1 MNPELIVTNL
11 LCRVE
16 KRLFSRLAKRSL
28 YNSFKQVAQHLGRSD
43 LLQATSYYRCK
54 MDAKDFQTAKEA
66 MIKKFQ
72 EMGCGW
78 VKKPVE
84 EEMFS

>member
-1 MNPELIVTNL
+1 M

-28 YNSFKQVAQHLGRSD
+28 YDSFKEVALHLGRHD
-43 LLQATSYYRCK
+43 LAQAPSYRHNK
-54 MDAKDFQTAKEA
+54 MAVKDFQAAKAA
-66 MIKKFQ
+66 MIGKFQ
-72 EMGCGW
+72 QMGCGW

>member
-1 MNPELIVTNL
+1 MNL
-11 LCRVE
+11 LYRVE

-28 YNSFKQVAQHLGRSD
+28 YDSFKQVAQHLGRSD
-43 LLQATSYYRCK
+43 LLQAPSYHHSK
-54 MDAKDFQTAKEA
+54 MAAQDFQTAKAA

-72 EMGCGW
+72 QMGCGW